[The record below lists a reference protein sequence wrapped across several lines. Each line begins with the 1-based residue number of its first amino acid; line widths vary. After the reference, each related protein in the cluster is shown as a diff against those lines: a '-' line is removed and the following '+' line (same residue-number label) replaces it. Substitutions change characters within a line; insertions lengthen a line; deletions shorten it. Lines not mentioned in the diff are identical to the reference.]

1 MLHIKAGDRVKQLIE
16 LYITFFRVG
25 AFTFGGGYAM
35 LPILEKEVVEDKGW
49 ITKADLL
56 DYFAI
61 GQTTPGAI
69 AINTATLIGIKRKGN
84 LGGAIATLGVVT
96 PSLFIIVMIA
106 MILNNFADS
115 AVVNSMFNGIR
126 VSVYILILNVVI
138 NLAGY
143 AITDALGIAV
153 FIIIFLLASFTS
165 ISPILLVVFSGMVG
179 VGVKRLETMIRS
191 ERKKGE

>member
-1 MLHIKAGDRVKQLIE
+1 MKQLIE
-16 LYITFFRVG
+16 LYIAFFRVG

-35 LPILEKEVVEDKGW
+35 LPILEKELVEDKGW

-96 PSLFIIVMIA
+96 PS
-106 MILNNFADS
+106 
-115 AVVNSMFNGIR
+115 
-126 VSVYILILNVVI
+126 
-138 NLAGY
+138 
-143 AITDALGIAV
+143 
-153 FIIIFLLASFTS
+153 
-165 ISPILLVVFSGMVG
+165 
-179 VGVKRLETMIRS
+179 
-191 ERKKGE
+191 